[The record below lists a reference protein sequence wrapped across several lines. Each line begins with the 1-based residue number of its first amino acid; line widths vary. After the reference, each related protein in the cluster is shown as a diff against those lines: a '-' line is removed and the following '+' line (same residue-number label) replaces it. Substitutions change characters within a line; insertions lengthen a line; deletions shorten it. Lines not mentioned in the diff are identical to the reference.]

1 MGPGLPFAVNLGM
14 DAQNRV
20 YSPTPAEPSFHLR
33 ALLLSSFKKKK
44 EGMREIERK
53 KKEREGESERE
64 GGEGGRE
71 AREGDERRTLLEVK
85 QHPLT

>member
-33 ALLLSSFKKKK
+33 ALMLSSFKKKK

-53 KKEREGESERE
+53 KKGK
-64 GGEGGRE
+64 GGRE
-71 AREGDERRTLLEVK
+71 RARGREGKEEGKQEREMRGEHYLK
-85 QHPLT
+85 